1 MYGDRTAKVIAL
13 QRHPQGVQAGLR
25 GVLLAG
31 RHEIVAV
38 GADPAFALIGGDPF
52 NTNVNTGIQVPS
64 TPTALLPAVPGIPLS
79 QRRYLFMLARQQF
92 NSGDVGLG
100 SGIAGVRLTGIRL
113 FSELVA
119 RIPGVEGAP
128 DTVFRRGIDD
138 PIFHPP
144 DGSIT
149 WHVMVIAKT
158 SMARRNVANAD
169 GFIFRDA
176 YGPALLFQQPFPA
189 YVPPN
194 GGRPW
199 GKPIGASL
207 GNMHD
212 LRYRWQRDT
221 TEYALDI
228 PLPQPCDVALF
239 ASVRQND
246 PATNPT
252 DAGLTANQ
260 FTSLPREQQFL
271 ASFHQFAQYGRIA
284 GSLVFNQNLGEDV
297 P

>member
-25 GVLLAG
+25 GVLHAG

-38 GADPAFALIGGDPF
+38 GADPLFALLGGDPF
-52 NTNVNTGIQVPS
+52 NTNVNTGLQVPS
-64 TPTALLPAVPGIPLS
+64 TPTALLPPVPGIPLT

-92 NSGDVGLG
+92 NSGDVGFN

-113 FSELVA
+113 YAELEA
-119 RIPGVEGAP
+119 RVPGVEGAP
-128 DTVFRRGIDD
+128 DTVFRREIID
-138 PIFHPP
+138 PLFHPP

-158 SMARRNVANAD
+158 SMARRSPFNAD
-169 GFIFRDA
+169 GFIFRDS

-194 GGRPW
+194 AGRPW

-212 LRYRWQRDT
+212 LRYPWRRDT
-221 TEYALDI
+221 AEYALDM

-252 DAGLTANQ
+252 DANLSANQ
-260 FTSLPREQQFL
+260 FTALPREQQFL
-271 ASFHQFAQYGRIA
+271 TSFHSFAQYGRIA